1 MHFIHSHSQKEKVAK
16 KKEERPTIYFLSSPT
31 TTARKTTTAL
41 MKLHDILTCLNYTT
55 FLNGLD
61 MIDFFIA
68 LTAMFCYYDS
78 GRYPLSIW
86 R

>member
-61 MIDFFIA
+61 TQRKILVII
-68 LTAMFCYYDS
+68 L
-78 GRYPLSIW
+78 RYGIKYS
-86 R
+86 